1 MNTLDPNGSTLRI
14 SEYCFQHV
22 KYIDVEINFS
32 TSHFKRLDYVSLNTS
47 YTIFTFMILY
57 RYK

>member
-22 KYIDVEINFS
+22 KYIDVEINVS
-32 TSHFKRLDYVSLNTS
+32 TSHFKRFKHFLHNFYVYDTLSL
-47 YTIFTFMILY
+47 
-57 RYK
+57 